1 MCIRVQMSVGARNIV
16 FCGAVISSSMA
27 YSILD
32 TNDFHVTLDTV
43 MDQHWVGTLQT
54 SRPRTMRSV
63 RGLRFIS
70 VGLVSF
76 VPVMRDLATALAR
89 HRRHA

>member
-1 MCIRVQMSVGARNIV
+1 
-16 FCGAVISSSMA
+16 MA

-43 MDQHWVGTLQT
+43 MDQHWVGNT
-54 SRPRTMRSV
+54 SDFPTSHHAIRPRV
-63 RGLRFIS
+63 AVHLGG
-70 VGLVSF
+70 VGERR